1 MTRCHPNDRT
11 AYARENRKGVK
22 METLTFKGKA
32 YITDADGFL
41 ADPNEWDE
49 DFAIGLAPTLGI
61 PQGLTE
67 EHWEVI
73 HFIRETCEREGKCP
87 LVFQTC
93 RANKLRL
100 KDLQRLFPAGY
111 LRGACKLA
119 GITYMVWN
127 ITKDKEGWFFPCQV
141 PGHAA
146 APSLP
151 EKTYTIDARGFLV
164 NPDNW
169 DEQYTLLKA
178 HEMGMP
184 EGLTERHWQVIH
196 FLRDSFKKMGV
207 VPTVYETCDAN
218 NLEIDDLE
226 RLFPQGYQRGAVK
239 MAGLRVR

>member
-1 MTRCHPNDRT
+1 
-11 AYARENRKGVK
+11 

-32 YITDADGFL
+32 YITDDDGFL
-41 ADPNEWDE
+41 ADPNKWDE
-49 DFAIGLAPTLGI
+49 DFAIWLAPTLGI
-61 PQGLTE
+61 PRGLTE

-119 GITYMVWN
+119 GITY
-127 ITKDKEGWFFPCQV
+127 KEGWFFPGLV
-141 PGHAA
+141 PMGEQPPALSIAEKRGAA
-146 APSLP
+146 DSSLSK
-151 EKTYTIDARGFLV
+151 KTYTIDARGFLL
-164 NPDNW
+164 NPDDW
-169 DEQYTLLKA
+169 DKRYVLLKA
-178 HEMGMP
+178 EEMGLL
-184 EGLTERHWQVIH
+184 EALTGKHWEIIYFMRH
-196 FLRDSFKKMGV
+196 SFKETGV

-218 NLEIDDLE
+218 NLEIEELE
-226 RLFPQGYQRGAVK
+226 KLFPHGYHRGAVK